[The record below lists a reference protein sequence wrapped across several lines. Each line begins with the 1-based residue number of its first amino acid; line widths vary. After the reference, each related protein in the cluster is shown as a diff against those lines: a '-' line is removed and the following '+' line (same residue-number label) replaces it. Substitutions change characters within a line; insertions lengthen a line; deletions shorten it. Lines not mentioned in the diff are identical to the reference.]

1 MNKNT
6 KGFGCLLIVI
16 SFFVAIAVGFSK
28 FNNDRTSGELKKKI
42 VKKIPFR
49 K

>member
-28 FNNDRTSGELKKKI
+28 LNNDRVSGELKKRI
-42 VKKIPFR
+42 VKRIKIR
-49 K
+49 